1 MCGLRYLKAQHLLP
15 RFGLWRQCMIS
26 EPLFGLEKLFD
37 YFHVFA
43 CKLNPISISL
53 VSVCSLFPQPTVL
66 LKDPVK
72 EDSHR

>member
-1 MCGLRYLKAQHLLP
+1 
-15 RFGLWRQCMIS
+15 MIS

-53 VSVCSLFPQPTVL
+53 VSVCPLFPQPTVL